1 MDKKNGFTLI
11 ELIVTMALMLSIL
24 GIAIVSLIGISSAKK
39 KEAWQQIKQ
48 QVETAAVEYFTAN
61 EYLFEDMSDNV
72 DAYISVGKL
81 VEEDYINKITNPVT
95 GRSVDYC
102 TKIKVTKN
110 GNKLNANYSDDV
122 ATNCNGTYTINIIEP
137 GAPSIEPRYYKEDGD
152 EAKVNSRTKWYN
164 AESLGEKK
172 SLNVCMKISPAG
184 GKIVEAK
191 IGGTVAK
198 KNNNLNSNQ
207 YRCVNYS
214 GYSGN
219 VRNIKFVVKNQAGKY
234 AKLIVN
240 SIKIDSY
247 SPDIKSLKLTSENSY
262 IRSDSLD
269 SQVPENLDL
278 YTGYNNNNSNSNKSN
293 NNNKNN
299 NKNTYTLLTDVQQL
313 NKVIDENKSRNE
325 KLTYDR
331 EIEKNFIYDDN
342 TAFKFDYKHLVNDEV
357 IRKLKNNIGL
367 NNKFYHGNYDY
378 YVLHQVTPPSNVKGA
393 SNVYGCV
400 YCWEYYGDKKD
411 TACRNYNNEN
421 VDCFKLE
428 GFYLK
433 KVYGPSSIN
442 FRESLR
448 DTLYNKDDRDKKII
462 DLDDIKIHNIYKY
475 VGKLNGKLAT
485 LNTEIKEET
494 SGIDKV
500 ESKSNYYYKEDSF
513 NLFDKYSIIDN
524 FHTSVGTYYYEKVAL
539 NNKKILYKFSKT
551 RGENERV
558 RVDDA
563 IKYNNNV
570 LDNIN
575 IKNYKRSELLIDN
588 LSNNKT
594 KDIYKISKKHVSF
607 PGELNGST
615 TSLSLTVYDK
625 AGNKSTAKI
634 NYKKYKNCLPENLKE
649 ETDIVGSTSCD
660 NSVCNSYGTLIVT
673 RTYQKYYR
681 DKNSGAFCG
690 NFGDPWYENDY
701 YPNSSYCNY
710 KSCTQPTV
718 TTTTTKTTTA
728 TKNEPTNP
736 CNWNGVSIKSHTY
749 QTNKNKTK
757 AYSSSVKNLSDATY
771 VDFTFNV
778 PSGMTKVKTHAAFCG
793 DYKTC
798 KDINSSNKNQTR
810 VTCTNNTNCSSGWEY
825 VGASVSVSCGGKTRV
840 FNYAHKIGDS
850 KTTWARW
857 E

>member
-1 MDKKNGFTLI
+1 MKKKNGFTLI
-11 ELIVTMALMLSIL
+11 ELIATMALMLSIL
-24 GIAIVSLIGISSAKK
+24 GIAIVSLIGISSANK

-95 GRSVDYC
+95 GKSVNYC

-110 GNKLNANYSDDV
+110 GNKLNANYSDEV

-137 GAPSIEPRYYKEDGD
+137 GAPSIEPSYYKENGD
-152 EAKVNSRTKWYN
+152 EAKANSRTKWYN
-164 AESLGEKK
+164 AENLGEKK

-191 IGGTVAK
+191 IGKEVAK
-198 KNNNLNSNQ
+198 KNDKLNSNQ
-207 YRCVNYS
+207 YRCVTYLGDS
-214 GYSGN
+214 GD
-219 VRNIKFVVKNQAGKY
+219 VKNIKFVVKNQAGKY

-342 TAFKFDYKHLVNDEV
+342 TAFKFDYKHLVDSGV

-367 NNKFYHGNYDY
+367 NNKFYHGDYNY
-378 YVLHQVTPPSNVKGA
+378 YVLHQVTLPSNVKES

-442 FRESLR
+442 FRETLR

-485 LNTEIKEET
+485 LNTEIKEKT

-524 FHTSVGTYYYEKVAL
+524 SYTSVGKYYYEKATSS
-539 NNKKILYKFSKT
+539 NKKILYKFSKT
-551 RGENERV
+551 RDENERV

-563 IKYNNNV
+563 IKYNNNI
-570 LDNIN
+570 LNNIN
-575 IKNYKRSELLIDN
+575 IKYYKRSELLVDN

-594 KDIYKISKKHVSF
+594 KDIYTISKKHVFF

-625 AGNKSTAKI
+625 AGNKSTAKTD
-634 NYKKYKNCLPENLKE
+634 YKKYKNCLPENLQE
-649 ETDIVGSTSCD
+649 ETNMVGSTSCD
-660 NSVCNSYGTLIVT
+660 NSVCNSYGTEIVT
-673 RTYQKYYR
+673 RTYQKYYK

-690 NFGDPWYENDY
+690 NIGDPWYENDY
-701 YPNSSYCNY
+701 YPNSSHCNY
-710 KSCTQPTV
+710 KSCTQPAV
-718 TTTTTKTTTA
+718 TTTTTKTTTTA
-728 TKNEPTNP
+728 KKKPTKS
-736 CNWNGVSIKSHTY
+736 CDWSKVKISFSVSNA
-749 QTNKNKTK
+749 NKDHCYAVGESVTK
-757 AYSSSVKNLSDATY
+757 EKDATS
-771 VDFTFNV
+771 F
-778 PSGMTKVKTHAAFCG
+778 KVKFSYPSDFEKKDTHAAFCN
-793 DYKTC
+793 DKNTC
-798 KDINSSNKNQTR
+798 KSVKESNPGQTS
-810 VTCTNNTNCSSGWEY
+810 VVCTNSTKCYENYKY
-825 VGASVSVSCGGKTRV
+825 VGASIELKCGKTTRTIYGSASIKDV
-840 FNYAHKIGDS
+840 K
-850 KTTWARW
+850 K
-857 E
+857 